1 MIRIFHTASG
11 IKKTDRDSVFEAK
24 NIAFIIISRNS
35 LKAALDIYKGI
46 ASSETGIS
54 TSEILYLTFFIE
66 KNKNELIETAKK
78 YLSELIPVS
87 KSTANNEKN
96 IDISIKNY
104 EKLSIDFVG
113 GLFRD
118 FNHIIFFLAL
128 GATVRYIAPLIKDK
142 LSDPGVIVIDESG
155 KFAISVL
162 SGHMG
167 GANEFTERI
176 SGFLGAVPVV
186 TTATDRTNRFSIDMF
201 AKRFG
206 FFIEAAKDKIKVFNK
221 ASLKGEEF
229 KIYIENDFNE
239 EEVKD
244 YIDKFN
250 NSKDFSY
257 INNLDLN
264 PSKIIAI
271 SVNENLKKPVPA
283 GITAILRPKRLVVGI
298 GCNKNTDFEEIEDFI
313 LSKFADNNLSINAVR
328 NTATIDLKMEEEGIL
343 RFGEKYG
350 GFIDFFTKKEINDFI
365 DGFNRKKNENSL
377 CFKHTGAYSVCEPCA
392 ALSAK
397 SGRKKEGANIG
408 AGFILLIPKQKKGN
422 VTMAVTTA

>member
-11 IKKTDRDSVFEAK
+11 IKKTEHDSAFEVK
-24 NIAFIIISRNS
+24 NIAFIIISKNS
-35 LKAALDIYKGI
+35 LKTALDIYKGI
-46 ASSETGIS
+46 AEKVSSEIEIG

-78 YLSELIPVS
+78 YLSELIPVP
-87 KSTANNEKN
+87 KSTVSNEKN
-96 IDISIKNY
+96 ISIKNY
-104 EKLSIDFVG
+104 EKLSINFLG
-113 GLFRD
+113 GLFKD
-118 FNHIIFFLAL
+118 FDHIVFFLAL

-155 KFAISVL
+155 KFVISVL
-162 SGHMG
+162 SGHTG

-176 SGFLGAVPVV
+176 SGFLGAIPVV

-206 FFIEAAKDKIKVFNK
+206 FFIESARDKIKVFNK
-221 ASLKGEEF
+221 ASLKGEKF
-229 KIYIENDFNE
+229 KIYIENDFN
-239 EEVKD
+239 VKEIKN

-257 INNLDLN
+257 TNNLDLD

-283 GITAILRPKRLVVGI
+283 GIAVILRPKRLVVGI

-343 RFGEKYG
+343 RFGKNYG
-350 GFIDFFTKKEINDFI
+350 GFVDFFTKKEINDFI
-365 DGFNRKKNENSL
+365 EGFNRKRNENSL

-397 SGRKKEGANIG
+397 GGGGKGG
-408 AGFILLIPKQKKGN
+408 ILLIPKQKKGN
-422 VTMAVTTA
+422 VTMAVTMADNLK